1 MSLHSRIAL
10 VTLGLVVATVCLTAT
25 GLVLVGGASA
35 DRTRQLGVAAAVI
48 VLAGSVSM
56 ALSQWLADAADQP
69 ARAAL
74 DTVRRLGPSAE
85 IDAAAMAA
93 EPVAALAA
101 AFTRAADE
109 RTATRASLRGSTE
122 RLVAV
127 EAQATAALTEQ
138 QRAVQQFG
146 GTAQDIAT
154 AVTQISAT
162 SEQLLDATGRVRT
175 EAGEAARVA
184 EEGRG
189 GLTRIAASMQQ
200 LDTALTTFTGKLA
213 TISQRA
219 GGITAVVTTIAK
231 VADQTNLLSVNATI
245 EAEKAG
251 ESGRGFRIVAGEIRR
266 LADQTALSTQDIER
280 LVRDMQAAV
289 AAGTMEMDRF
299 RSDVVT
305 RLGEVARVS
314 EDLGRVIDPVQSVT
328 RALEQVHEGMEAQSA
343 GARQIRDAMESLRAG
358 AAASAVS
365 LATFD
370 RTLDELRRAIDVL
383 DRASADGAEAGPQ
396 RG

>member
-1 MSLHSRIAL
+1 MSLRSRIAL
-10 VTLGLVVATVCLTAT
+10 VALGLVVVTACLTAT
-25 GLVLVGGASA
+25 GMVLAGGASA
-35 DRTRQLGVAAAVI
+35 DRSRHLLVAAAVA
-48 VLAGSVSM
+48 VLVGGIGV
-56 ALSQWLADAADQP
+56 ALAHWLADVADQP

-74 DTVRRLGPSAE
+74 EAVRPLAPVDE
-85 IDAAAMAA
+85 LEAAAGPA

-109 RTATRASLRGSTE
+109 HAVTLASLRGSTE
-122 RLVAV
+122 QLVAV
-127 EAQATAALTEQ
+127 EAQVTTALTEQ

-162 SEQLLDATGRVRT
+162 SEQLLDATGRVRA

-189 GLTRIAASMQQ
+189 GLARIAASMRQ
-200 LDTALTTFTGKLA
+200 LDAALTTFTGKLA

-219 GGITAVVTTIAK
+219 GGITTVVTTIAK

-251 ESGRGFRIVAGEIRR
+251 EAGRGFRIVAGEIRR
-266 LADQTALSTQDIER
+266 LADQTALATQDIER

-343 GARQIRDAMESLRAG
+343 GARQIRDAMVSLRAN
-358 AAASAVS
+358 AATSAAS

-370 RTLDELRRAIDVL
+370 RSLDGLRRAIDVL
-383 DRASADGAEAGPQ
+383 DRASVAGDEG
-396 RG
+396 RA